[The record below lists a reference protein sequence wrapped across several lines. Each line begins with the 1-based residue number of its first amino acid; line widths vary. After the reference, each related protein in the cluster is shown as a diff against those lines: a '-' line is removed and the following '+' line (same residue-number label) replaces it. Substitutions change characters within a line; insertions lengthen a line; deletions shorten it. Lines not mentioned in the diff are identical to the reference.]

1 MIDINIFTT
10 REIAVAIIFAVIF
23 IWLCSKKSFR
33 KGFANLLQACCKK
46 VLLIPF
52 ALLLI
57 YGALITYGIT
67 KLSFWNWIYLKDILL
82 WIVFVGV
89 PVCFNATKKNLEDHY
104 FRNMVIDN
112 LKWTAILEF
121 IMGSFTFSLVGEL
134 IL

>member
-1 MIDINIFTT
+1 MIVINIFTT

-23 IWLCSKKSFR
+23 IWLFSKKECR

-82 WIVFVGV
+82 WINDDYIYELVEAIVDGVSEAIEKNTKAVFRQ
-89 PVCFNATKKNLEDHY
+89 LEHE
-104 FRNMVIDN
+104 
-112 LKWTAILEF
+112 LK
-121 IMGSFTFSLVGEL
+121 GRR
-134 IL
+134 

>member
-1 MIDINIFTT
+1 MIVINIFTT

-23 IWLCSKKSFR
+23 IWLFSKKECR

-67 KLSFWNWIYLKDILL
+67 KLSFRVLSIRIE
-82 WIVFVGV
+82 
-89 PVCFNATKKNLEDHY
+89 KKVNY
-104 FRNMVIDN
+104 FYEVTTSD
-112 LKWTAILEF
+112 
-121 IMGSFTFSLVGEL
+121 
-134 IL
+134 